1 MSTESK
7 AFLLHL
13 IMTQK
18 DIGQQFGMKTG
29 FHISYLDILN
39 EINKRSWEDKKM
51 SFTITCDACGQ
62 KQLLTQEAYYD
73 QDKISLEVDGFVEHW
88 DALSI
93 ECKTC
98 KQEITK

>member
-1 MSTESK
+1 
-7 AFLLHL
+7 
-13 IMTQK
+13 
-18 DIGQQFGMKTG
+18 
-29 FHISYLDILN
+29 
-39 EINKRSWEDKKM
+39 M